1 MSDPLRVYQIER
13 ARELAFAKFQFRTS
27 DMISI
32 PIPIG
37 SAIRAFPR
45 TEPTFDSDEL
55 LGGPEYT
62 FDMGREDYMHDAG
75 SGSRM
80 IQVSRA
86 KLLETLAV
94 NREKHAKKYAEAVE
108 GWRQAIRDKGASATE
123 IMLAVAQVTDVRDAK
138 RKLAEL
144 NGDLN
149 ALVNPPESHVAEY
162 ERAAE
167 LLSWEERDSILISQ
181 GDFARFV
188 KDEWDWSRGFRQQH
202 ETFSSF
208 RRA

>member
-1 MSDPLRVYQIER
+1 MSDLFHVEQIAR
-13 ARELAFAKFQFRTS
+13 ARELAFARFNFRENEIMTVR
-27 DMISI
+27 I
-32 PIPIG
+32 PAPG
-37 SAIRAFPR
+37 AVHGRPR
-45 TEPTFDSDEL
+45 KEPLYNVEL
-55 LGGPEYT
+55 LEGPEYT

-75 SGSRM
+75 SSNRM
-80 IQVSRA
+80 IQVSRT

-123 IMLAVAQVTDVRDAK
+123 IMLAVAQITDVRDAK